1 MSGAEPTLEIRRANP
16 TQVRSGGRRV
26 FHAAVIRRRLST
38 RFAAAAGL
46 GAISVATPA
55 QAQTLTDALA
65 EAYNTNPQ
73 LLAQRALLRATDE
86 QVPQALSFWRPTVN
100 FTGQVGYSTGSFQTD
115 RPVPPTNSLRFHV
128 QTRPNLVQSQA
139 AQPIYRGGRTVAQT
153 RQAINTVESTRAQ
166 TLAVETTVFQAVA
179 MAYLDVVRDQ
189 ALLEVDRNNVNVL
202 REQLEAT
209 QDRFRVGEVTRT
221 DVAQAESSLAQAQG
235 TLVAQQGTLEISRAE
250 YVRAVGRAPGRLT
263 LPRERPVLPATLEE
277 AESLAANSNFNVIS
291 AVFAELAARD
301 NIDVVRGQL
310 LPQVSV
316 VGTLSRTSDPSI
328 TQKGDLTNQAQVT
341 AQLTMPL
348 YEGGAIYS
356 QTRQAE
362 QTVGQRRSQVDDAR
376 RAAVQTANQFWS
388 TLQAARASIASFA
401 AAVRAAQIAL
411 AGVQQQALVGTSTT
425 LDVLIQNQQLLTT
438 QSQLI
443 TAQHDAA
450 LAEFNV
456 AAAVGRLIAPELK
469 LPVKLYDMEQHY
481 KEVRDKWIGFR
492 GGLSE

>member
-1 MSGAEPTLEIRRANP
+1 MPENRCVGPTCLYPPAEQAARGSVRRIANLASIAGVVVGL
-16 TQVRSGGRRV
+16 T
-26 FHAAVIRRRLST
+26 AASAR
-38 RFAAAAGL
+38 
-46 GAISVATPA
+46 
-55 QAQTLTDALA
+55 AQTLTDALA

-86 QVPQALSFWRPTVN
+86 QVPQALSFWRPQVT
-100 FTGQVGYSTGSFQTD
+100 FTGQVGLNTSSLQTPAVAPSLNFVTGQTASSSD
-115 RPVPPTNSLRFHV
+115 RRHII
-128 QTRPNLVQSQA
+128 TRPDLVQFQA
-139 AQPIYRGGRTVAQT
+139 IEPIYRGGRTVAQT

-166 TLAVETTVFQAVA
+166 TLAIETTVFQAVA

-189 ALLEVDRNNVNVL
+189 ALVEVQRNNVEVL
-202 REQLEAT
+202 RKQLEAT

-235 TLVAQQGTLEISRAE
+235 TLVTQQGQLEISRAE
-250 YVRAVGRAPGRLT
+250 YVRAVGHPPGRLV
-263 LPRERPVLPATLEE
+263 LPRERPALPATREE
-277 AESLAANSNFNVIS
+277 ALSLAMNNNFSVIS
-291 AVFAELAARD
+291 ATFAELAARD

-310 LPQVSV
+310 LPQISA
-316 VGTLSRTSDPSI
+316 VGTLTRSYDQSATF
-328 TQKGDLTNQAQVT
+328 KGALLNSAQIT

-376 RAAVQTANQFWS
+376 RAAVQTATQFWS
-388 TLQAARASIASFA
+388 TLEAGRASISSFA

-411 AGVQQQALVGTSTT
+411 EGVQQEALVGTRTV

-438 QSQLI
+438 QSQLV

-450 LAEFNV
+450 LAEFNL

-469 LPVKLYDMEQHY
+469 LPVKLYDMEQHF
-481 KEVRDKWIGFR
+481 KQVRDKWIGFR